1 VTAQKTRGPVLLFFL
16 VISLWFFRGV
26 AFRGENFVAA
36 DALARHAPWSA
47 PGGDGARAKVG
58 NPELEE
64 SATAFFPAHLHAAR
78 WIGEGT
84 VPMWN
89 PHAMCGAP
97 FATSGEGGMFYPLNA
112 PFYLAGKAI
121 EAVNW
126 GAVAHVALG
135 GLFAFCMGRALG
147 MGFRAAAVTGVVFM
161 FNGWL
166 ASRMMSPHLLRAGVW
181 LPLMVCLYEL
191 SLKRKRAA
199 FAVLSGVAG
208 AMPFLAASPQ
218 VGMMSQLFVALYAAF
233 RFFTSPAKSKGL
245 AAAAWV
251 VSVVVAAG
259 IASVQT
265 MPSADAIMR
274 AASQPGALA
283 DVVMSPFD
291 IKHLAM
297 VFAPDV
303 FGNPAAG
310 GYRGEMDYMTMC
322 AYAGALPLI
331 LAAVAVFRGSGR
343 IRWYFA
349 GAAVVSAIV
358 ALGSPIS
365 IIALIIPWRH
375 MPQPR
380 EALFIFSFCVS
391 AMAGFGW
398 AAAEKDGTFKERVS
412 ALALPVIVCAAAL
425 AAFLG
430 AAAFAPAGD
439 GAERAGA
446 LAIASGAARWVAF
459 AAAGAAV
466 LTAGFFRA
474 PFRWILA
481 VAIIILDIG
490 LWASSLN
497 PTTKP
502 RELFPPTAVTDLLQA
517 DRSLFRIHG
526 VGDPDVFKPDAA
538 SVYGLFDIRG
548 RLDASTGRYAKIL
561 DAISEDFRG
570 AADATAPVPMDV
582 MRFRAPI
589 LNLMNVKYAMSEEWP
604 ADYDD
609 PQFRR
614 MIARDARLTINESAL
629 PRFFMVDD
637 WRALDGP
644 DEVFEAMMS
653 RDFDPGAAVL
663 LDSREFSGGALP
675 APSPP
680 AAAPDRIGRVPLLI
694 KYFYYSPDL
703 VSFMA
708 VAGKAGMLVASE
720 ANAPGWKVAVNGRP
734 ASIYT
739 ANYVFRAVPL
749 EAGENH
755 IVFTYKPASVAIG
768 SAVSTAAA
776 AASLLALI
784 ALPMLRPEPRT
795 RKK

>member
-1 VTAQKTRGPVLLFFL
+1 VV
-16 VISLWFFRGV
+16 SLWFFRGV

-97 FATSGEGGMFYPLNA
+97 FATSGEAGMFYPLNA

-126 GAVAHVALG
+126 GAVAHVALA

-147 MGFRAAAVTGVVFM
+147 MGFRAAAVTGIVFM

-166 ASRMMSPHLLRAGVW
+166 VTRMMSPHLLRAGVW

-191 SLKRKRAA
+191 SLKKKKAA

-233 RFFTSPAKSKGL
+233 RFFISPVKSKGF
-245 AAAAWV
+245 AAAAWI
-251 VSVVVAAG
+251 VSVIVAAG
-259 IASVQT
+259 LASVQT
-265 MPSADAIMR
+265 MPSADAMMR
-274 AASQPGALA
+274 SASQPGALA

-322 AYAGALPLI
+322 AYAGSLPLL
-331 LAAVAVFRGSGR
+331 LAAVAVFRGAGR
-343 IRWYFA
+343 TRWYFV
-349 GAAVVSAIV
+349 GAAVVAVIV
-358 ALGSPIS
+358 ALGSPLSAIS
-365 IIALIIPWRH
+365 LIIPWRH

-391 AMAGFGW
+391 ALAGFGW
-398 AAAEKDGTFKERVS
+398 AAVDKDGNFRERAS
-412 ALALPVIVCAAAL
+412 ALALPAFVCAAAL
-425 AAFLG
+425 AALLTVVAVFRAG
-430 AAAFAPAGD
+430 GD
-439 GAERAGA
+439 GGGTDASA
-446 LAIASGAARWVAF
+446 LAAGAARWIVIAVAGM
-459 AAAGAAV
+459 AI
-466 LTAGFFRA
+466 LSAGFFRA

-481 VAIIILDIG
+481 VALIILDTG
-490 LWASSLN
+490 LWASALN

-502 RELFPPTAVTDLLQA
+502 RELFPPTAATDLLQA

-570 AADATAPVPMDV
+570 PAEGAAPVPMDV

-614 MIARDARLTINESAL
+614 MIARDARLTINENAL

-644 DEVFEAMMS
+644 EDVFEVMMS

-675 APSPP
+675 APPP
-680 AAAPDRIGRVPLLI
+680 SAATPDRIGRVPLLI

-734 ASIYT
+734 APLYT

-768 SAVSTAAA
+768 SVVSTAAA

-784 ALPMLRPEPRT
+784 VLPMLRPEPRT